1 MYKYCQTI
9 ALILSVV
16 LLLAGCGKEQTV
28 LSETVEETVISY
40 QDDALQLLENYLEAC
55 TDPSAQRSAKYL
67 LVDQRDYTPLLSCKV
82 RRQTELND
90 QLWVFTV
97 QQETA
102 QQLFSGPIFVGLVEE
117 KLYVF
122 PTVLDVPVELRI
134 GFPWE
139 NYIITTAAPP
149 ETEAAEETTVP
160 AETTLPP
167 ETKPAPTFPATPTT
181 PAPTESAPATTPTG
195 APEPPPGDHAL
206 KVTGSFDCI
215 NGGTLVYQCQY
226 CDWGFTV
233 EKPATG
239 SHTMLEKNYFEHFL
253 GCEQQN
259 YYTWTCEN
267 CDYVETG
274 NLPLQGHQWE
284 AVHTEP
290 PTTNHEG
297 YTSYVCSICGGHK
310 SDDFIPAIPTE
321 PPVKEEENG

>member
-167 ETKPAPTFPATPTT
+167 ETKPAPTLHRP
-181 PAPTESAPATTPTG
+181 
-195 APEPPPGDHAL
+195 
-206 KVTGSFDCI
+206 
-215 NGGTLVYQCQY
+215 
-226 CDWGFTV
+226 
-233 EKPATG
+233 
-239 SHTMLEKNYFEHFL
+239 
-253 GCEQQN
+253 
-259 YYTWTCEN
+259 
-267 CDYVETG
+267 
-274 NLPLQGHQWE
+274 
-284 AVHTEP
+284 
-290 PTTNHEG
+290 
-297 YTSYVCSICGGHK
+297 
-310 SDDFIPAIPTE
+310 
-321 PPVKEEENG
+321 